1 MPVKLGLGMATA
13 ALALLLVLVVA
24 ISGGNRASAQTPD
37 PTSTNTPVPS
47 TNTPAATSTPSSTA
61 TAAPTATP
69 IAGLAAR
76 VQLSSTPASC
86 GGSTVSAFVT
96 DGFGNPVP
104 NGTSVFYSTNLGSIT
119 SAVTSGGFA
128 AGTLT
133 VPTGI
138 VGPAIVNA
146 TAGSVSNSIVV
157 PFTPCTAAT
166 AVATAPASTS
176 TPVPGQGGADQS
188 QSTQPQQQQQQSS
201 RPQTGGIA
209 PPNTGDGG
217 LLH

>member
-1 MPVKLGLGMATA
+1 MATA

-37 PTSTNTPVPS
+37 PTSTNTPVPP
-47 TNTPAATSTPSSTA
+47 TNTPAATSTPASTA
-61 TAAPTATP
+61 TAGPTATP

-86 GGSTVSAFVT
+86 GGGTVSAFVT

-128 AGTLT
+128 TGTLT
-133 VPTGI
+133 VPSGV

-157 PFTPCTAAT
+157 PFTPCVAAT
-166 AVATAPASTS
+166 AVATQAPASTS

-188 QSTQPQQQQQQSS
+188 QSTTSQQQQQQSS